1 MSIYGKTEFLQLVGL
16 TTREMEAVK
25 ENLDNLELI
34 ISRMKEDGNVDLVT
48 DMKRTKE
55 YI

>member
-25 ENLDNLELI
+25 ENLDNLEKN
-34 ISRMKEDGNVDLVT
+34 SMKMEIAVE
-48 DMKRTKE
+48 KQF
-55 YI
+55 